1 MAQED
6 IIKELKNKNN
16 KLRAELNSINTDLIK
31 QEETYTNKL
40 DILEEKQKNYA
51 DLQKQLNNLIKDGEK
66 TSQLLNNKTEELSEI
81 KYKIQKIKSKNEK
94 RKMEEKNYKLK
105 INKVKDANKYMS
117 SFIQENSVQETNNS
131 ILNTKQN
138 RIKLTTE
145 EINNDFNSNNKKEL
159 IKNESALS
167 NIIKQTQNEIVMTG
181 QITSNNS
188 MLLNNKE
195 INANEQSKLNEQEDY
210 NMKEIS
216 GIMKS
221 ILED

>member
-1 MAQED
+1 
-6 IIKELKNKNN
+6 
-16 KLRAELNSINTDLIK
+16 
-31 QEETYTNKL
+31 
-40 DILEEKQKNYA
+40 
-51 DLQKQLNNLIKDGEK
+51 
-66 TSQLLNNKTEELSEI
+66 
-81 KYKIQKIKSKNEK
+81 
-94 RKMEEKNYKLK
+94 
-105 INKVKDANKYMS
+105 MS

-138 RIKLTTE
+138 KNRMIE
-145 EINNDFNSNNKKEL
+145 ELNNDFNNNNKDL
-159 IKNESALS
+159 IKNESALR

-195 INANEQSKLNEQEDY
+195 MNVNEQSKLNEQEDY